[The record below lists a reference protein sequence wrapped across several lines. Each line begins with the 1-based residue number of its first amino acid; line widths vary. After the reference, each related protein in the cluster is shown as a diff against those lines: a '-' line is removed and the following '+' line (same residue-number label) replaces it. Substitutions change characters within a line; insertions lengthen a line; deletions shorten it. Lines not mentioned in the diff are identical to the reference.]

1 MVTDSYYGDYYY
13 IYKVKAESRR
23 SSVEVGA
30 FEASK
35 TSSSTT
41 TTMASSM
48 MANLSMMTSIM
59 MTVAKSEMKMLKDM
73 RAFMVKIGILHLFS
87 AKGRIG

>member
-35 TSSSTT
+35 TSSTT